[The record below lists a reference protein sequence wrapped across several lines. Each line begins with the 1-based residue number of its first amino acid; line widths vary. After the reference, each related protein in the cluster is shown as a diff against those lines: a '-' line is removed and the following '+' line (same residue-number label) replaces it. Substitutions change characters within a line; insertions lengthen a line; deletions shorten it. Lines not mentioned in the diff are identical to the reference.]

1 MSVTYTTFPATST
14 SSATSASG
22 TSVLAKDD
30 FLKLLIVQLQNQ
42 DPLNPMEG
50 TEFATQLAQFSSVE
64 QLTNISDTLTESLTV
79 NQLMTQSIG
88 NSLATTMIGK
98 DVKATGDSFKVT
110 GSGDITLGYTL
121 GSDAAK
127 VTVKVFDQAGS
138 LVRTMTVSNAEAGDG
153 TVVWDGLNDNGS
165 RVATGTFSFTVTAE
179 DSAGTA
185 ITASTFITGT
195 ISAVRFTTEGTV
207 FVVDGVEIP
216 ISLILEILNGKGN
229 G

>member
-1 MSVTYTTFPATST
+1 MSVTYTTFPTSTT
-14 SSATSASG
+14 SSASATAGSNM
-22 TSVLAKDD
+22 LAKDD

-64 QLTNISDTLTESLTV
+64 QLTNISDTLTDSLTV

-98 DVKATGDSFKVT
+98 DVKATGNGFT
-110 GSGDITLGYTL
+110 ITESGDVSLGYTL
-121 GSDAAK
+121 GSDAAT

-138 LVRTMTVSNAEAGDG
+138 LMRTMTITNAEAGDG
-153 TVVWDGLNDNGS
+153 TITWDGLTDNGS
-165 RVATGTFSFTVTAE
+165 RVAAGRYSFTVSAA
-179 DSAGTA
+179 DAAGTA
-185 ITASTFITGT
+185 ITSSAYITGT
-195 ISAVRFTTEGTV
+195 ISAVRFTTDGTV
-207 FVVDGVEIP
+207 FVVGGLEIP
-216 ISLILEILNGKGN
+216 LSQILEILNGKGN

>member
-14 SSATSASG
+14 SSMSSTSGS
-22 TSVLAKDD
+22 SVLAKDD

-42 DPLNPMEG
+42 DPLSPMDG

-98 DVKATGDSFKVT
+98 DVKATGDSFT
-110 GSGDITLGYTL
+110 ITESGEITLGYTL
-121 GSDAAK
+121 GGDAAK
-127 VTVKVFDQAGS
+127 VTVKIFDEAGS
-138 LVRTMTVSNAEAGDG
+138 LVRTLTVNNAEAGDG
-153 TVVWDGLNDNGS
+153 TVMWDSLNENGS
-165 RVATGTFSFTVTAE
+165 RVATGTYSFTVSAV

-185 ITASTFITGT
+185 ITSSSFITGT
-195 ISAVRFTTEGTV
+195 ISAVRFTTNGTV

-216 ISLILEILNGKGN
+216 ISQILEILNGKGN